1 MRLIPLFLLLT
12 TIAGADTRSD
22 LESALR
28 SLGGHDPI
36 RARVDLELFN
46 WASDAKSPP
55 IDGGRASAQVE
66 ATQAGLSIHWDR
78 RQLDE
83 ATRPDPES
91 AATADS
97 TRRAMAALSVP
108 QVLTYLNI
116 ARDIA
121 AAIDGAELTHEERA
135 ELNGQTVRLLTFKLD
150 PKLDEKNRKYIKE
163 IEATARIWVGADG
176 VPLAAERGHRLKG
189 RAMLVI
195 SFEAEESER
204 FEFARTGD
212 RLVVTRHTK
221 EGRGSGAG
229 ESNKHKSSATL
240 TIEPP
245 PA

>member
-1 MRLIPLFLLLT
+1 MRLIPLFLVLT

-36 RARVDLELFN
+36 RARIDFELFN

-55 IDGGRASAQVE
+55 VNGGRACALVD
-66 ATQAGLSIHWDR
+66 ATEAGLSIHWDR
-78 RQLDE
+78 HQLDE

-97 TRRAMAALSVP
+97 ARRAMAALSVP

-116 ARDIA
+116 ARDISSV
-121 AAIDGAELTHEERA
+121 IDGAEVTGEERA
-135 ELNGQTVRLLTFKLD
+135 ELNGQEVRLLTFKLD
-150 PKLDEKNRKYIKE
+150 PKLDAKNRKYIKE
-163 IEATARIWVGADG
+163 IEATARIWIGADG
-176 VPLAAERGHRLKG
+176 IPLAAERSHRLKG

-204 FEFARTGD
+204 FEFARAGD
-212 RLVVTRHTK
+212 RLVVTRHSK

-229 ESNKHKSSATL
+229 ESNKHKSTATL
-240 TIEPP
+240 TIAPP